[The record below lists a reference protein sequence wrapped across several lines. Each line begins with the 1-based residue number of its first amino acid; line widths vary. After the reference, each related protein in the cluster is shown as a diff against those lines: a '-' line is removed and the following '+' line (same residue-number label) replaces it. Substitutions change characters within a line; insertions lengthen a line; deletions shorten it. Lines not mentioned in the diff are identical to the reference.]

1 VNFARV
7 LKEVL
12 WCLVS
17 EGGISYRRV
26 RLSYGLDDDAVDELR
41 RELISVKRLAADVDG
56 ERLVWA
62 PQGLLARNEQATLRQ
77 QPLPPLRSTE
87 PGLTP
92 VMSPR
97 TPAEARDLPGAER
110 RQLTV
115 MFCDLADSTHLS
127 AQLDP
132 EEMSDVIR
140 TYQEVVSDA
149 VRHFDG
155 FIAKFMGD
163 GVLVYFGYPYAQGND
178 AARAVHSALAIIE
191 AMPALKTRVGGQN
204 GARLAVRIGIA
215 TGLVVVGE
223 TIGEGAAREQTV
235 VGETPNLAAR
245 LQGAAAP
252 DSILISSATHDI
264 IGELFVCD
272 ELGAHVLKGISEPV
286 QVWRVTGLREA
297 DEVEFETA
305 ARDFPLVGRDEE
317 IGLLRRAW
325 QQTKEEGHGRVI
337 FIGGEPGIG
346 KSSLVDSLRRA
357 AHDEGFTRMT
367 FRCSPYHTNS
377 ALHPV
382 IEHLRRMAGWQP
394 EDDDKIRFAKLEQ
407 LLSGFKSHSQE
418 LVSLVAGLMSVP
430 LPKTS
435 GYAALDLTP
444 EKLKERTEDAL
455 VALSLEEAERRP
467 VVEVWE
473 DVHWAD
479 PSTLDLLGQL
489 IDQVPTVPL
498 LIVLT
503 YRPEFVPHWSARSH
517 VMSLTLNRL
526 ERPQIE
532 ILANRLAGGRML
544 PQEVVEHVVQ
554 KTDGVPLFVEEM
566 TKAVLGSNVLRAEGD
581 RYTLSGPLS
590 TISIPASLHES
601 LMARLDRLPTV
612 REVAQMGAVL
622 GREFAYE
629 MLRAIAAIDEPKLRD
644 GLGRLVEAELLYQ
657 RGRPPR
663 SRYIFKHALIQDA
676 AYQSLL
682 RRTRQQYHRQVAE
695 LIENEFAGTV
705 ETSPELVAHHYSE
718 AAMPAQAIKYW
729 LRAGERA
736 MKRSAAQEAIGHL
749 TIGLKQLCQLAD
761 TPDRARQ
768 ELAMQRMLGQASFAT
783 RGYASPEASRAFSR
797 ARELSTAIGEDS
809 SIFPILFG
817 VWLFELTS
825 GQHANAE
832 TTANEF
838 LARADR
844 MQNIGGRIAG
854 NLAVGISGVHIG
866 RFVDAR
872 THLDRAIEI
881 YRTSSEAE
889 DKRLTYEYGLQ
900 LGATSCAYAAWSLWL
915 LGYPD
920 QGLSM
925 GDEALAIGETFQHG
939 YTSIRGLYWNS
950 VFHALRRE
958 WPLVRDR
965 AAAAIAFAQE
975 RGLAMVVAVGQIM
988 HGAARA
994 MLNPSDEALA
1004 EIRSALAAYR
1014 ATGARF
1020 QSTLHLILLAQALST
1035 CGRYDEG
1042 LSALREAEALVEE
1055 TGERY
1060 LDAEI
1065 HRLQGNL
1072 LLAQG
1077 DNTAAVEA
1085 CYAKALAVSRT
1096 QDSRALELRAACDL
1110 ARLWAERGERGRARD
1125 LLKLVYNGFTEGL
1138 DTIDLKEAKALLD
1151 ALPSRRC
1158 S

>member
-1 VNFARV
+1 VNFVRV

-12 WCLVS
+12 WCLVT

-26 RLSYGLDDDAVDELR
+26 RLSYGLDDDAIEELR
-41 RELISVKRLAADVDG
+41 HELISVKGLAADVDG
-56 ERLVWA
+56 ERLVLA
-62 PQGLLARNEQATLRQ
+62 PDGLLARKGLAAEPPH
-77 QPLPPLRSTE
+77 PLPPMRRAE
-87 PGLTP
+87 PVPTP
-92 VMSPR
+92 SKSP
-97 TPAEARDLPGAER
+97 TPAAARDLPGAER

-115 MFCDLADSTHLS
+115 MFCDLADSTRLS
-127 AQLDP
+127 VQLDP

-140 TYQEVVSDA
+140 TYQELVSEA
-149 VRHFDG
+149 VRRFDG

-163 GVLVYFGYPYAQGND
+163 GVLVYFGYPYAKGND
-178 AARAVHSALAIIE
+178 AARAVHSGLAIIE
-191 AMPALKTRVGGQN
+191 AMPTLKHQVGGRI

-264 IGELFVCD
+264 VGEVFACD
-272 ELGAHVLKGISEPV
+272 GLGAHVLKGISEPV

-325 QQTKEEGHGRVI
+325 QQTKEEGHGRVV

-346 KSSLVDSLRRA
+346 KSSLVDILRRA
-357 AHDEGFTRMT
+357 ARDEGLTRMT

-382 IEHLRRMAGWQP
+382 IEHFRRMAGWQP
-394 EDDDKIRFAKLEQ
+394 EDDNRMRFAKLEHF
-407 LLSGFKSHSQE
+407 LSGFKSSPHE
-418 LVSLVAGLMSVP
+418 LVPLFAALMSVQ
-430 LPKTS
+430 LPEGS
-435 GYAALDLTP
+435 GYPTLDFTP

-467 VVEVWE
+467 VLEVWE

-503 YRPEFVPHWSARSH
+503 YRPEFVPHWPARSH

-544 PQEVVEHVVQ
+544 PPEVVEHVVQ

-612 REVAQMGAVL
+612 REVAQLGAVL

-629 MLRAIAAIDEPKLRD
+629 MLRAIAAIDEPRLRD

-718 AAMPAQAIKYW
+718 AGMPAKAIKYW
-729 LRAGERA
+729 LRAGQRA
-736 MKRSAAQEAIGHL
+736 MERSAAQEAIGHL
-749 TIGLKQLCQLAD
+749 KVGLEQLGELAD
-761 TPDRARQ
+761 TPDRARH
-768 ELAMQRMLGQASFAT
+768 ELAMQRLLGQASFAT

-797 ARELSTAIGEDS
+797 ARQLSAAIGED

-825 GQHANAE
+825 GQHAIAE
-832 TTANEF
+832 VTADEF

-844 MQNIGGRIAG
+844 MQNVGGLIAG
-854 NLAVGISGVHIG
+854 NLAVGISGVH
-866 RFVDAR
+866 VAR
-872 THLDRAIEI
+872 LREARVHFDRAIEI
-881 YRTSSEAE
+881 YRTSREAE
-889 DKRLTYEYGLQ
+889 DKHLTHDYGLE
-900 LGATSCAYAAWSLWL
+900 LGATSYAYAAWCLWL

-920 QGLSM
+920 QGLSL
-925 GDEALAIGETFQHG
+925 GDKALAIAETSQHG
-939 YTSIRGLYWNS
+939 YTRIRGLYWNS
-950 VFHALRRE
+950 VFHAFRRE
-958 WPLVRDR
+958 WPLVEAR

-994 MLNPSDEALA
+994 MLNPSDEAVA
-1004 EIRSALAAYR
+1004 EMRVALAAYR

-1020 QSTLHLILLAQALST
+1020 QSTSHLILLAQALT
-1035 CGRYDEG
+1035 ACGRHDEG

-1060 LDAEI
+1060 LEAEI
-1065 HRLQGNL
+1065 HRLKGNL

-1077 DNTAAVEA
+1077 GNDTAVSAS
-1085 CYAKALAVSRT
+1085 YSKALEVSRA
-1096 QDSRALELRAACDL
+1096 QEARSLELRAANDL
-1110 ARLWAERGERGRARD
+1110 ARFWAEHGERGRAAD
-1125 LLKLVYNGFTEGL
+1125 LLKSVCNRFTEGL

-1151 ALPSRRC
+1151 APAS
-1158 S
+1158 

>member
-7 LKEVL
+7 LKEVV
-12 WCLVS
+12 WCLVT
-17 EGGISYRRV
+17 EGGISYRRI
-26 RLSYGLDDDAVDELR
+26 RLSYGLDDDAVEELR
-41 RELISVKRLAADVDG
+41 RELISIKRLAADVDG

-62 PQGLLARNEQATLRQ
+62 PEGLLPRNQQAILPQ
-77 QPLPPLRSTE
+77 NPLPPLR
-87 PGLTP
+87 PAKP
-92 VMSPR
+92 VS
-97 TPAEARDLPGAER
+97 TPATSPTPAAARDLPGAER

-115 MFCDLADSTHLS
+115 MFCDLADSTRLS

-140 TYQEVVSDA
+140 TYQELVSEA
-149 VRHFDG
+149 VRRFDG

-178 AARAVHSALAIIE
+178 AERAVHSGLAIIE
-191 AMPALKTRVGGQN
+191 ALPVLNHQVGGRS
-204 GARLAVRIGIA
+204 GPRLAVRIGIA

-223 TIGEGAAREQTV
+223 TIGEGASREQTV

-252 DSILISSATHDI
+252 NSVLISSATHDI
-264 IGELFVCD
+264 VGEVFACD
-272 ELGAHVLKGISEPV
+272 GLGAHVLKGITEPV
-286 QVWRVTGLREA
+286 QVWRVTALREA
-297 DEVEFETA
+297 DDVEFETTA
-305 ARDFPLVGRDEE
+305 GDLPLVGRDEE

-325 QQTKEEGHGRVI
+325 QQTKEEAHGRVV

-346 KSSLVDSLRRA
+346 KSSLVDILRRA
-357 AHDEGFTRMT
+357 ARDEGFTRMT

-382 IEHLRRMAGWQP
+382 IEHFRRIAGWQP
-394 EDDDKIRFAKLEQ
+394 EDDNKARFAKLEQ
-407 LLSGFKSHSQE
+407 LLSGFKSYSQE
-418 LVSLVAGLMSVP
+418 LVPLFAVLMSVP
-430 LPKTS
+430 LPERS

-498 LIVLT
+498 LLVLT
-503 YRPEFVPHWSARSH
+503 YRPEFVPHWPARSH

-544 PQEVVEHVVQ
+544 PPEVVEHVVQ

-566 TKAVLGSNVLRAEGD
+566 TKAVLGSNVLRVEGD

-590 TISIPASLHES
+590 AISIPASLHES

-612 REVAQMGAVL
+612 REVAQLGAVL

-629 MLRAIAAIDEPKLRD
+629 MLRAIAAIDEPRLRD

-695 LIENEFAGTV
+695 LIESEFAGTV

-718 AAMPAQAIKYW
+718 AGMPAQAIKYW
-729 LRAGERA
+729 LRAGQRA
-736 MKRSAAQEAIGHL
+736 MERSAAQEAIGHL
-749 TIGLKQLCQLAD
+749 TVGLEQLGQLAD
-761 TPDRARQ
+761 TPERARQ
-768 ELAMQRMLGQASFAT
+768 ELAMQRLLGQASFAT

-797 ARELSTAIGEDS
+797 ARELSMAIGEDS

-832 TTANEF
+832 ATADEF

-844 MQNIGGRIAG
+844 MQDIGGLISG
-854 NLAVGISGVHIG
+854 NIAVGISGVHVARLAHAHTHFDKAIG
-866 RFVDAR
+866 F
-872 THLDRAIEI
+872 
-881 YRTSSEAE
+881 YRT
-889 DKRLTYEYGLQ
+889 T
-900 LGATSCAYAAWSLWL
+900 
-915 LGYPD
+915 
-920 QGLSM
+920 
-925 GDEALAIGETFQHG
+925 
-939 YTSIRGLYWNS
+939 
-950 VFHALRRE
+950 
-958 WPLVRDR
+958 
-965 AAAAIAFAQE
+965 
-975 RGLAMVVAVGQIM
+975 
-988 HGAARA
+988 
-994 MLNPSDEALA
+994 
-1004 EIRSALAAYR
+1004 
-1014 ATGARF
+1014 
-1020 QSTLHLILLAQALST
+1020 
-1035 CGRYDEG
+1035 
-1042 LSALREAEALVEE
+1042 REAEHKHL
-1055 TGERY
+1055 TY
-1060 LDAEI
+1060 DY
-1065 HRLQGNL
+1065 
-1072 LLAQG
+1072 
-1077 DNTAAVEA
+1077 EA
-1085 CYAKALAVSRT
+1085 RVGSYKLC
-1096 QDSRALELRAACDL
+1096 LRCVVFMA
-1110 ARLWAERGERGRARD
+1110 ARLSESRISARRSGAGNRRNIPARLYAHSWP
-1125 LLKLVYNGFTEGL
+1125 LLE
-1138 DTIDLKEAKALLD
+1138 
-1151 ALPSRRC
+1151 
-1158 S
+1158 